1 MSGGRSMKHSTSGIK
16 PNGTSDRLSPP
27 TLRPGEDFFRRTAS
41 PSSEERFVPSAGC
54 RPQGS
59 RNPQG
64 RARRAREA
72 ITSPEVRILPGTS
85 GTPVPPGFS
94 PQSEGGFGQERTPT
108 RDEPSVRGFSR
119 SPAPASSTPSRPP
132 EPTRGAGEEAR
143 EFPMGRNPA
152 PARRIFPALRGGRN
166 ATGLSANSPLSRW
179 HTNRPSSRNRENSL
193 RPTTVRAQ
201 HPRGT
206 RTHPW
211 MPAENLRS

>member
-72 ITSPEVRILPGTS
+72 ITSPKVRILPGTS

-94 PQSEGGFGQERTPT
+94 R
-108 RDEPSVRGFSR
+108 RVRGDS
-119 SPAPASSTPSRPP
+119 
-132 EPTRGAGEEAR
+132 AR
-143 EFPMGRNPA
+143 NER
-152 PARRIFPALRGGRN
+152 LRG
-166 ATGLSANSPLSRW
+166 
-179 HTNRPSSRNRENSL
+179 TNRPCAAFHALPPPPPPRRAGLRSQPEEPGRKLGSSPWVEIPL
-193 RPTTVRAQ
+193 RPGGFFQPSVVEGMQ
-201 HPRGT
+201 PG
-206 RTHPW
+206 
-211 MPAENLRS
+211 